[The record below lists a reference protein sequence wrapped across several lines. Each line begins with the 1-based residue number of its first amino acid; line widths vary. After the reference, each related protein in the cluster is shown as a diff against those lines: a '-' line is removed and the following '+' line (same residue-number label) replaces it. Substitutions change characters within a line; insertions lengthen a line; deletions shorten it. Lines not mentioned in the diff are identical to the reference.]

1 MVVFTCCYE
10 DENIALE
17 NHVKYTYCY
26 SKSAL
31 DHYKLDNEGLTD
43 IKGGP

>member
-1 MVVFTCCYE
+1 M
-10 DENIALE
+10 
-17 NHVKYTYCY
+17 KYTCCY

-31 DHYKLDNEGLTD
+31 DHDKLDNEGLTD

>member
-1 MVVFTCCYE
+1 MVAFTCCHE
-10 DENIALE
+10 DESIAE
-17 NHVKYTYCY
+17 EKHVEYTCCY

-31 DHYKLDNEGLTD
+31 DHYGLDNEGLTD

>member
-1 MVVFTCCYE
+1 
-10 DENIALE
+10 
-17 NHVKYTYCY
+17 VKYTCCY

-43 IKGGP
+43 IKGDLNRAPLLIVAQC